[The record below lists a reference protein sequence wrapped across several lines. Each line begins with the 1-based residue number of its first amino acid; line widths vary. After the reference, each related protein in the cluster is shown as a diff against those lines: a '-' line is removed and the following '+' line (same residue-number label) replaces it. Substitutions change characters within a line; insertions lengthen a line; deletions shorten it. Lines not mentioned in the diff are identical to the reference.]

1 MALELSIHQ
10 RLDLVLP
17 ALKDESFLNNR
28 KHGGEINFHIF
39 DYDPEY
45 ELLIRDFIKKIKLQ
59 LMKPEI
65 NLPALEVNLF
75 ELLIDIL
82 KERQFLD
89 KAFQQEEQKGK
100 DSLFKALKTIFRP
113 AKISELIAQRIDDH
127 RMVFLTGLGAAWPLI
142 RSHSVLN
149 NLHVTLDKIPLVV
162 FFPGSYDGHELRLFS
177 TLHDDNYYRAFQ
189 LVPRQSLMERT
200 QA

>member
-1 MALELSIHQ
+1 MAAEISIHQ
-10 RLDLVLP
+10 RLDMVLP

-39 DYDPEY
+39 DYDPED
-45 ELLIRDFIKKIKLQ
+45 ELLVREFIQKIKLQ

-65 NLPALEVNLF
+65 NLPALEVNVF

-82 KERQFLD
+82 KERQFLE
-89 KAFQQEEQKGK
+89 KAFQQETQKGK
-100 DSLFKALKTIFRP
+100 DALFKALKTIFRP
-113 AKISELIAQRIDDH
+113 EKLSELIAQRIHDH

-142 RSHSVLN
+142 RSHSILN
-149 NLHVTLDKIPLVV
+149 NLHVTLDKVPLVV

-200 QA
+200 QV